1 MGYQL
6 LHWQTRL
13 ASAFQSCSR
22 VEKLGLL
29 DIAFTDLLKLPDYA
43 NEWAILAGLYHQNL
57 KFCRGLLAGS
67 RFYFFMI
74 IISGDIIDEEIN
86 PIMEKEINTTFP
98 DLAAPCG
105 KYAVLGNHEYAG
117 NNAVKM
123 TKILN
128 TVGVKVLRDESICV
142 ARTTT
147 AICVKE
153 ISM

>member
-1 MGYQL
+1 MSGQFL
-6 LHWQTRL
+6 P
-13 ASAFQSCSR
+13 AFITKTLSFAGAFW
-22 VEKLGLL
+22 LG
-29 DIAFTDLLKLPDYA
+29 TV
-43 NEWAILAGLYHQNL
+43 
-57 KFCRGLLAGS
+57 
-67 RFYFFMI
+67 FYFFMI